1 MASTPN
7 TLSSFLDDV
16 NTFQHGLADRSLLA
30 NQKRAKVFDL
40 LNRLHNT
47 GWAY

>member
-7 TLSSFLDDV
+7 TFSSFLEDV
-16 NTFQHGLADRSLLA
+16 NTFQGGLSDRSLLA

-47 GWAY
+47 G